1 MYDSELYVIL
11 RTSDLGRAWEVTPF
25 FCVKMC
31 LTALKRCW
39 FILMLR
45 RITLQRREWMFGIA
59 KAF

>member
-1 MYDSELYVIL
+1 MYDSELYMIL
-11 RTSDLGRAWEVTPF
+11 RTGDLGWAWEVTPSF
-25 FCVKMC
+25 PVKMC
-31 LTALKRCW
+31 LTDLKQCW

>member
-1 MYDSELYVIL
+1 MIL
-11 RTSDLGRAWEVTPF
+11 RTGDLGRAWEVTPSF
-25 FCVKMC
+25 PVEMC
-31 LTALKRCW
+31 LTDLKQCR